1 MAFTPLTTPAENL
14 GTELAKIITDAGIY
28 APRSQQVYLGPSE
41 VGEKCTRKLAY
52 KLLAWDK
59 VNDSSNGNWASQVG
73 TAIHSHLEK
82 IFAKMPD
89 RYEVEEKV
97 KIRANLSGTID
108 LFDKQLGI
116 VLDWKTTSPSNLQV
130 RKREGATDQ
139 NIIQTMLYAYGKAQQ
154 GVTVNFVG
162 LIYLPTGGSI
172 TDMYVELHPYDE
184 QVALDALARLDS
196 IYTLLSTVDV
206 EANPQMWSMIPIV
219 PSRLCNYCPYFL
231 PFSDDPSKACAG
243 DTK

>member
-1 MAFTPLTTPAENL
+1 MTFTPLHTPDVQLAQ
-14 GTELAKIITDAGIY
+14 ELSKIITDAGIY

-52 KLLAWDK
+52 KLLAWEK
-59 VNDSSNGNWASQVG
+59 VNEGSSGNWASQVG

-89 RYEVEEKV
+89 RYEVEVKV

-108 LFDKQLGI
+108 LYDKQEGM

-130 RKREGATDQ
+130 RRREGATEQ
-139 NIIQTMLYAYGKAQQ
+139 NIIQTMLYAYGKKQTGAD
-154 GVTVNFVG
+154 VKKVG
-162 LIYLPTGGSI
+162 LIYIPTGGSI
-172 TDMYVELHPYDE
+172 QDMYISLHDYDE
-184 QVALDALARLDS
+184 QIALDALARLDN

-206 EANPQMWSMIPIV
+206 EKNPAMWGQIPV
-219 PSRLCNYCPYFL
+219 APSRLCNYCPYFK

-243 DTK
+243 DTQ

>member
-1 MAFTPLTTPAENL
+1 MTFTPLNTSAENL
-14 GTELAKIITDAGIY
+14 GKDLAKIITDAGIY

-82 IFAKMPD
+82 IFAKMPQ

-108 LFDKQLGI
+108 LFDKELGI

-139 NIIQTMLYAYGKAQQ
+139 NVIQTMLYAYGKAQQ

>member
-1 MAFTPLTTPAENL
+1 MTFTPLNTSAENL
-14 GTELAKIITDAGIY
+14 GKDLAKIITDAGIY

-82 IFAKMPD
+82 IFAKMPQ

-108 LFDKQLGI
+108 LFDKELGI

-139 NIIQTMLYAYGKAQQ
+139 NVIQTMLYAYGKAQQ

-196 IYTLLSTVDV
+196 IYTLLSTIDV
-206 EANPQMWSMIPIV
+206 ETNPQMWSMIPIV

>member
-1 MAFTPLTTPAENL
+1 MTFTPLTTPAENL
-14 GTELAKIITDAGIY
+14 GKDLAKIITDAGIY

>member
-1 MAFTPLTTPAENL
+1 MTFTPLTTPAENL
-14 GTELAKIITDAGIY
+14 GKDLAKIITDAGIY

-59 VNDSSNGNWASQVG
+59 VNEGSNGNWASQVG

-82 IFAKMPD
+82 IFSKMPE
-89 RYEVEEKV
+89 RYEVESKV

-108 LFDKQLGI
+108 LFDKELGI

-154 GVTVNFVG
+154 GATVNFVG
-162 LIYLPTGGSI
+162 LVYLPTGGQI

-184 QVALDALARLDS
+184 QIALDALTRLDS

-206 EANPQMWSMIPIV
+206 EANPQMWAMIPTA
-219 PSRLCNYCPYFL
+219 PSRLCNYCPYFQ

>member
-1 MAFTPLTTPAENL
+1 
-14 GTELAKIITDAGIY
+14 
-28 APRSQQVYLGPSE
+28 
-41 VGEKCTRKLAY
+41 
-52 KLLAWDK
+52 
-59 VNDSSNGNWASQVG
+59 
-73 TAIHSHLEK
+73 LEK